1 MANYAEQLA
10 YWYLRLNG
18 FFLVENYVY
27 HRVPSDGNRTINA
40 DADLLAIRPPYYY
53 EEIPH
58 LEHDEHGR
66 DVLLRAPLDSA
77 EWLSEYDHRWLG
89 VICEVKGSEQVRVS
103 DIQNAFTP
111 SRIRVALNRMGLIPD
126 VENVIERFSR
136 HERFDSPTTTI
147 IKLVFSPVVF
157 QGNWVTITLSDA
169 DSFIIHRMTSTQNY
183 LAKSGS
189 RYFFPSDLIQYMIF
203 SAGKHREGS

>member
-1 MANYAEQLA
+1 MANFAEQLA

-27 HRVPSDGNRTINA
+27 HRVASDGNHTINA

-58 LEHDEHGR
+58 LEQNEQGR
-66 DVLLRAPLDSA
+66 DVLSQAPLDSDK
-77 EWLSEYDHRWLG
+77 WLGEFTHRWLG

-103 DIQNAFTP
+103 DIQNAFTS
-111 SRIRVALNRMGLIPD
+111 SRIRVSLNRIRLIPN
-126 VENVIERFSR
+126 VENVVEHFAQ

-147 IKLVFSPVVF
+147 IKLVFSPMVF
-157 QGNWVTITLSDA
+157 QGSWVTITLSDA
-169 DSFIIHRMTSTQNY
+169 DRFIVERMTSTQNY
-183 LAKSGS
+183 LAKFGS
-189 RYFFPSDLIQYMIF
+189 RYFFPSELIQYMIF
-203 SAGKHREGS
+203 SAGRLKKEL